1 MRSNQ
6 LSYPA
11 IILLSGCKGT
21 TFLETTK
28 IFRENIFYFADFSYF
43 CGVDIPLTNNKRTKT
58 RMGKQRI
65 DIEYPLTTKSPNI
78 IWEQISSAHGLER
91 WLADH
96 VKEENGIFT
105 FTWGEPWTQQDI
117 RQAHLIESVKHDH
130 IRLKW
135 DYDDDTDSESYWEM
149 RIGKSDLTHYLT
161 LFITDFAEDDD
172 ADGLKILWESNLD
185 RLHRASGL

>member
-1 MRSNQ
+1 
-6 LSYPA
+6 
-11 IILLSGCKGT
+11 
-21 TFLETTK
+21 
-28 IFRENIFYFADFSYF
+28 
-43 CGVDIPLTNNKRTKT
+43 
-58 RMGKQRI
+58 MGKQRI

-78 IWEQISSAHGLER
+78 VWEQISSAHGLKR

-96 VKEENGIFT
+96 VTEEDGIFT

-117 RQAHLIESVKHDH
+117 RKAHLIEYVKYDH

-135 DYDDDTDSESYWEM
+135 DYDDDMDEDSYWEM

-185 RLHRASGL
+185 RLHRACGL

>member
-1 MRSNQ
+1 
-6 LSYPA
+6 
-11 IILLSGCKGT
+11 
-21 TFLETTK
+21 
-28 IFRENIFYFADFSYF
+28 
-43 CGVDIPLTNNKRTKT
+43 
-58 RMGKQRI
+58 MGKQRI

-96 VKEENGIFT
+96 VKEEDGTFT

-117 RQAHLIESVKHDH
+117 RKAHLIEYVKHDH

-135 DYDDDTDSESYWEM
+135 DYEDEIDDDSYWEM

-172 ADGLKILWESNLD
+172 TDSLKILWESNLD